1 MIDRSFLEKI
11 EAMSAPTIVETDGI
25 SRSNQKLY
33 NITPPSAE
41 TLPLK
46 SLSAILDFC
55 EYEMENVRHIL
66 HIKDHSHVELL
77 GPMDPVHRQRE
88 CFLSAGAWSIGD
100 FAFGNFYEVDK
111 FIIALQA
118 QFVQDDTTAA
128 ILKMVGNMTKV
139 AEVGTKD
146 DGVTQRVEAK
156 VGLAK
161 VENVSV
167 PNPVRLAPFRT
178 FIEIEQPYSNFVL
191 RLDSNHKCALFEA
204 DGGAWKIEAMKRIK
218 TYLDNGLKSI
228 GRRDQVTILC

>member
-1 MIDRSFLEKI
+1 MIDISFLEKV
-11 EAMSAPTIVETDGI
+11 EAMSAPTITEIDGI

-41 TLPLK
+41 AFALN

-55 EYEMENVRHIL
+55 ESEMGNGRHAL
-66 HIKDHSHVELL
+66 HIENQGQVSLF
-77 GPMDPVHRQRE
+77 GPMDIAFRQRE
-88 CFLSAGAWSIGD
+88 RFLTAGIGAKNFD
-100 FAFGNFYEVDK
+100 FGNFHEVDK

-118 QFVQDDTTAA
+118 QFVQDDATAA
-128 ILKMVGNMTKV
+128 ILKLVGNMTKV

-146 DGVTQRVEAK
+146 DGMTQRVEAK

-161 VENVSV
+161 VENVSI
-167 PNPVRLAPFRT
+167 PNPVRLAPYRT
-178 FIEIEQPYSNFVL
+178 FIEIDQPYSNFVL

-218 TYLDNGLKSI
+218 TYLDNGLKVI
-228 GRRDQVTILC
+228 GKRDQVTILC